1 MGFLKRMV
9 SMLSIAAIC
18 VQMLGSGA
26 AAAQEPTGTRLEI
39 ITDMVHNNP
48 GQKPYVS
55 AYNDPA
61 FLTQRGLTG
70 KVFFLYDAAQFGIDW
85 QSYDPDIIPV
95 GSVEYEWVQAKM
107 ASLTEKYNA
116 AKAAGQKVYF
126 MMDMIV
132 FPNGIKTLYG
142 DEILTDGKIDID
154 RPKTQELIA
163 SMFQQMFEQYPQIDG
178 IYIRTGETYV
188 GSGYGTE
195 PDNSAPYYFG
205 NNPVNGVV
213 DKHLTLLRLLREN
226 VCEKGKD
233 VVYRTWGFDD
243 FQKTK
248 EGYLAVADKVEP
260 HEHLYFAIKH
270 TSGDFWRNR
279 DFNQAIG
286 AGHHKQIVEVQC
298 AREYEGK
305 GAFPNYI
312 AGGVIDGFEE

>member
-1 MGFLKRMV
+1 M
-9 SMLSIAAIC
+9 
-18 VQMLGSGA
+18 
-26 AAAQEPTGTRLEI
+26 
-39 ITDMVHNNP
+39 
-48 GQKPYVS
+48 
-55 AYNDPA
+55 
-61 FLTQRGLTG
+61 
-70 KVFFLYDAAQFGIDW
+70 
-85 QSYDPDIIPV
+85 
-95 GSVEYEWVQAKM
+95 
-107 ASLTEKYNA
+107 
-116 AKAAGQKVYF
+116 
-126 MMDMIV
+126 
-132 FPNGIKTLYG
+132 
-142 DEILTDGKIDID
+142 
-154 RPKTQELIA
+154 
-163 SMFQQMFEQYPQIDG
+163 
-178 IYIRTGETYV
+178 